1 MDIVYIYKHLKQWNY
16 LAAEK
21 TKTKQKMEKIYPSTF
36 ELALVEI
43 NSLDNHY
50 QQKSE
55 VYTLLRKTNLTLIC

>member
-16 LAAEK
+16 LAAE
-21 TKTKQKMEKIYPSTF
+21 KTKQKMEKIYPSTF

-43 NSLDNHY
+43 NSLDNQY